1 MSWKFLHQHFP
12 KLNGWE
18 LRENEI
24 CQALRSLSAYHSPP
38 PPFFLQLQSHL
49 CPSLSHSRFRRF
61 LRSLDFSTP
70 THFLWTSLQ
79 GLEQLRD
86 PMKPRW
92 QFARKDKLELLLTM
106 RPLMEKAGYEGLTKE
121 MVGALANDLLRC
133 SEVLSGAES
142 VALLTAFSPLSASL
156 PESLATLL
164 ELATAQ
170 VINCCSSLDPSTLRP
185 LQNLSND
192 ELLKAII
199 EEELSKSQA
208 HRE

>member
-1 MSWKFLHQHFP
+1 
-12 KLNGWE
+12 
-18 LRENEI
+18 
-24 CQALRSLSAYHSPP
+24 
-38 PPFFLQLQSHL
+38 
-49 CPSLSHSRFRRF
+49 
-61 LRSLDFSTP
+61 
-70 THFLWTSLQ
+70 
-79 GLEQLRD
+79 
-86 PMKPRW
+86 
-92 QFARKDKLELLLTM
+92 
-106 RPLMEKAGYEGLTKE
+106 MEKAGYEGLTKE